1 MPRYPRFGIWNTL
14 HDGEITAVAADASD
28 TVTIFVSI
36 PYLRRRLQPLGD
48 SFVLTLSGVRQLQF
62 RDFSGTISSLPDEL
76 ALTAT
81 EILSSESQSM
91 PVTVETTA
99 GQLLADFDAVQF
111 ALDTGQPVGYDA
123 IEKACHEYWDEG
135 SAKHKK
141 A

>member
-1 MPRYPRFGIWNTL
+1 MPHDPRFDIWNVL
-14 HDGEITAVAADASD
+14 HDGEITAIATDRSD
-28 TVTIFVSI
+28 TATIFVSI

-76 ALTAT
+76 ELTAP
-81 EILSSESQSM
+81 EILSSESQQM
-91 PVTVETTA
+91 PVTVETTG
-99 GQLLADFDAVQF
+99 GQLLADFDDVQI
-111 ALDTGQPVGYDA
+111 ALDTGQPVEYDA
-123 IEKACHEYWDEG
+123 IEKVCHEYWDEW